1 MVQIGSLL
9 ALSASLIQL
18 CISAPVTRPEVTLVE
33 HSLIKRSE
41 TGPEM
46 GGANF
51 PDPSIIQVGSTWYA
65 FATRTLGTS
74 LHIQIASSP
83 DFVTWSIVKNSDG
96 SQKDALPGLP
106 AWVDTSSPNTWAP
119 DLIQL
124 TDGSFVMYFSAA
136 TTSDP
141 SKHCIGAA
149 SSSSITGPF
158 TPIGSSALI
167 CPLSQGGAIDA
178 SGYYDNGKRYIA
190 YKVDG
195 NSMGAGG
202 ACNSGVGPYQPTPI
216 MLQSV
221 ANDGHTLQGSPTT
234 MLNNNGA
241 SDQGIVEAPSIA
253 KSGSTYVLFFSSGCF
268 TYDIHARTY
277 ESLLISRRTGN
288 YNVNY
293 ATSSS
298 ITGGYTR
305 AAAPLFDT
313 GIDGLSAPGGA
324 DIFRDGKHMLFHA
337 NSGNGRALYEAVVT
351 ISGTK
356 VTA

>member
-1 MVQIGSLL
+1 MHATNADANDVQ
-9 ALSASLIQL
+9 
-18 CISAPVTRPEVTLVE
+18 
-33 HSLIKRSE
+33 
-41 TGPEM
+41 
-46 GGANF
+46 
-51 PDPSIIQVGSTWYA
+51 
-65 FATRTLGTS
+65 
-74 LHIQIASSP
+74 
-83 DFVTWSIVKNSDG
+83 
-96 SQKDALPGLP
+96 
-106 AWVDTSSPNTWAP
+106 
-119 DLIQL
+119 

-178 SGYYDNGKRYIA
+178 SGYYDNGRRYIA

-234 MLNNNGA
+234 ILNNNGA

-268 TYDIHARTY
+268 TYGIHARTC
-277 ESLLISRRTGN
+277 EPPLTSRRTGN

-305 AAAPLFDT
+305 AASPLFDT